1 MDGDF
6 CDVPRQ
12 GGLPEPRAIV
22 CERDDESVQV
32 TFRLLPRQQQGGA
45 ILVVSGEVENSRRH

>member
-1 MDGDF
+1 MDGDL

-12 GGLPEPRAIV
+12 GGLPEPRAIG
-22 CERDDESVQV
+22 CERDNESVQV
-32 TFRLLPRQQQGGA
+32 AFGLLPRQQQAGA